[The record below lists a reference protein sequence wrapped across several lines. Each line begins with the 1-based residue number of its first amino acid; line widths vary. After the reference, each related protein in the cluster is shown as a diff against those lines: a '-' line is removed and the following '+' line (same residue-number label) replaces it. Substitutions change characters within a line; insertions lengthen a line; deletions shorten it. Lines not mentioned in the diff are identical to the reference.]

1 MTGAPSQAE
10 LDAARLVLDRMG
22 VTAEDLLNSI
32 KPPAPTF
39 AEYIPVVAAA
49 VSDGT
54 RRAYTPYWNR
64 VLDQWADISLSDRT
78 PTDIQ
83 RLVQHIKANLT
94 VRRNTRNG
102 NSAAEHLIAALRCLY
117 RHAVNDELIDERSN
131 PAAKVPKPRRQ
142 PSNRRALSGK
152 QMDQL
157 NDIVATTGNDPQ
169 LDSLIIRFH
178 TETAARRGGAL
189 ALRPKDLDEE
199 QCLVYLREKGETSRW
214 QPVSPTLMWHLL
226 QHVEH
231 RGAPMNGRLLR
242 YADGRPIT
250 YHRYDN
256 LWNRVGENLA
266 WAGKQ
271 GVSTH
276 WLRYTTLTWVERHFG
291 YAVARAYAGHND
303 TNTDAGST
311 TTYVRATLEEI
322 ATALATLTGEHHPLA
337 A

>member
-1 MTGAPSQAE
+1 MTGAPTQAE

-22 VTAEDLLNSI
+22 VTAEDLLNSV

-39 AEYIPVVAAA
+39 GEYIPVVSAA

-64 VLDQWADISLSDRT
+64 VLDQWANISLSDRT

-131 PAAKVPKPRRQ
+131 PAAKVAKPRRQ
-142 PSNRRALSGK
+142 PSNRRALSGR

-169 LDSLIIRFH
+169 LDSLIVRFH

-231 RGAPMNGRLLR
+231 RGSPMNGRLLR
-242 YADGRPIT
+242 HANGTQIT
-250 YHRYDN
+250 YHRYDY
-256 LWNRVGENLA
+256 LWSRVGDNLA

-291 YAVARAYAGHND
+291 YAVARAYAGHNN

-311 TTYVRATLEEI
+311 TTYIRATVEEV
-322 ATALATLTGEHHPLA
+322 ARALASLTGEHHPLA
-337 A
+337 T

>member
-1 MTGAPSQAE
+1 MTGAPTQAE

-22 VTAEDLLNSI
+22 VTAEDLLTAV

-39 AEYIPVVAAA
+39 AEYVPVVAAA

-54 RRAYTPYWNR
+54 RRAYGPYWNR
-64 VLDQWADISLSDRT
+64 VLEQWADISLSDRT
-78 PTDIQ
+78 PTDIH

-157 NDIVATTGNDPQ
+157 NDVVASTGNDPQ

-189 ALRPKDLDEE
+189 ALRPKDLDEYIG
-199 QCLVYLREKGETSRW
+199 QAKARRNTFGTCHGCQQDRLVDAETLAAFDHARGTHALMADFDAVGIVEEAVAHRVVKPDRLGLGIGLVASRFAG
-214 QPVSPTLMWHLL
+214 QRAHGRMIAIDERGGGKVCR
-226 QHVEH
+226 VH
-231 RGAPMNGRLLR
+231 RGL
-242 YADGRPIT
+242 
-250 YHRYDN
+250 
-256 LWNRVGENLA
+256 
-266 WAGKQ
+266 GKVRRGHWQ
-271 GVSTH
+271 G
-276 WLRYTTLTWVERHFG
+276 
-291 YAVARAYAGHND
+291 
-303 TNTDAGST
+303 GS
-311 TTYVRATLEEI
+311 
-322 ATALATLTGEHHPLA
+322 
-337 A
+337 